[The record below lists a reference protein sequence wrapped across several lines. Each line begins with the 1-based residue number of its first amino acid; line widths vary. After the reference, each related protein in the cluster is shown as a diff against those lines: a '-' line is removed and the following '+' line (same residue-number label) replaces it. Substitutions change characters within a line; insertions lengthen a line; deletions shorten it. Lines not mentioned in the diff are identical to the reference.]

1 MSKLNLKPK
10 KLQKPQNRISQFQ
23 RQELE
28 ISTLTMLLVSAG
40 VFLLAYLI
48 VGLIPPLRASYVGTL
63 FFDRGF
69 IQYLSV
75 AAAAMVVAIAALKF
89 LLLQKEHL
97 ALSKIW
103 IADHIPL
110 DKPDA
115 HEVEYFQQRLM
126 KDGSLIALRC
136 GRVLKAYIKN
146 GDRTAATEFAL
157 DDSAFYASNSESSY
171 SFPRILVW
179 AIPLLGFI
187 GTVLGISG
195 AVTGFSGF
203 IENSGDVEL
212 IKKGI
217 GTVTNSLGVAFD
229 TTLLALF
236 LSVVV
241 MIPLVLVERY
251 ESRLL
256 LGIDVFINDKLLP
269 RLTKKKDQLD
279 SAGINEAVAGAIKEH
294 FPSPEDLIDPAH
306 NYAEKATDKL
316 SKGFLSEVSKVYG
329 ISSQVV
335 TQVGDIREQANRDR
349 QEFLTFFAQQQQT
362 NQELVQ
368 QIRSIVAEIRSK
380 NMAAAEDLNV
390 QTQGIS
396 QQLEK
401 AAQILESRVG
411 SLEATTQKM
420 LDFQNIQQG
429 LERSFASLEKTA
441 QLEHVL
447 SAVKDNLSQLQP
459 LLQQLNKPR
468 RITLVEHDHDKNSRQ
483 SE

>member
-1 MSKLNLKPK
+1 MSKLNLQPK
-10 KLQKPQNRISQFQ
+10 KSRISHLQ

-28 ISTLTMLLVSAG
+28 INTILMLLAAAVIFLVS
-40 VFLLAYLI
+40 YLI

-75 AAAAMVVAIAALKF
+75 ASASIVVAITALKF
-89 LLLQKEHL
+89 LLLRKEHE
-97 ALSKIW
+97 ALRKIW

-110 DKPDA
+110 ERPDA
-115 HEVEYFQQRLM
+115 HEVDYFHERLL
-126 KDGSLIALRC
+126 KDGSLVALRC
-136 GRVLKAYIKN
+136 GRVLRAYIKS
-146 GDRTAATEFAL
+146 GDRTAANEFAL
-157 DDSAFYASNSESSY
+157 DDSSFYASNSESSY

-195 AVTGFSGF
+195 AVSGFSGF
-203 IENSGDVEL
+203 INNSGDVEQ

-217 GTVTNSLGVAFD
+217 GTVTNSLGIAFD

-236 LSVVV
+236 LSVLV

-251 ESRLL
+251 ESNLL

-269 RLTKKKDQLD
+269 RLTKKNNEQLD
-279 SAGINEAVAGAIKEH
+279 SAGINRAVAGAMKEH
-294 FPSPEDLIDPAH
+294 FPTPEDLIDPAH
-306 NYAEKATDKL
+306 SYAEKATDKL

-335 TQVGDIREQANRDR
+335 NQVGDIREQANRDR
-349 QEFLTFFAQQQQT
+349 QEFLTFFTQQQKT
-362 NQELVQ
+362 NQELVE
-368 QIRSIVAEIRSK
+368 QIRSVVEEIRSK
-380 NMAAAEDLNV
+380 NMATAQDLNA

-401 AAQILESRVG
+401 VAQILETRVG
-411 SLEATTQKM
+411 SLEAATLKM
-420 LDFQNIQQG
+420 SDFPNIQPG
-429 LERSFASLEKTA
+429 VERSFASFENTA
-441 QLEHVL
+441 QLENVL
-447 SAVKDNLSQLQP
+447 SGIKDHLTQLQP
-459 LLQQLNKPR
+459 VLQQLNKPR
-468 RITLVEHDHDKNSRQ
+468 RITLVEHDHDKNSR
-483 SE
+483 